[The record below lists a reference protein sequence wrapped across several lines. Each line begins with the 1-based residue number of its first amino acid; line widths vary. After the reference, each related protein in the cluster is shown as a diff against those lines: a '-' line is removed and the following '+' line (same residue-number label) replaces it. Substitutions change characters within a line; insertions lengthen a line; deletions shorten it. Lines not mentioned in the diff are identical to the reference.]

1 MITFYFIHRKCFQ
14 AAYYYLDDA
23 PGQAQTSLLIDW
35 EAPVDLGGE
44 VRAAVPVSEF
54 AKHVAQLH
62 ADGDIGYSKEYEAL
76 QNESIV
82 EEHPSEQSQHPDNKT
97 KNRYLNIIACKIRL
111 IIF

>member
-1 MITFYFIHRKCFQ
+1 M
-14 AAYYYLDDA
+14 
-23 PGQAQTSLLIDW
+23 LIDW

-97 KNRYLNIIACKIRL
+97 KNRYLNIIACKL
-111 IIF
+111 IVVKRKWPPCMYVNGGRILAI